1 MASPV
6 SSMKPFWEPLTAK
19 STPHSSM
26 RKSMLAIELT
36 PSTMSNAGWP
46 VASSAARTAATSLVT
61 PVADLAVRYG
71 AGDWPDV
78 EAIHLMNNEVFPVCA
93 PSYLEGREPLRTPE
107 DLLNETLL
115 HLVEHDHNWV
125 RWDSWLKALGVDGR
139 LADDFL
145 ARGSLVRPLDA
156 TLSSERGFYL
166 LTPKDVPL
174 GKSARLFRDWILAE
188 AKGEVV
194 TNAAPEAQMTRGVPP

>member
-1 MASPV
+1 M
-6 SSMKPFWEPLTAK
+6 
-19 STPHSSM
+19 
-26 RKSMLAIELT
+26 
-36 PSTMSNAGWP
+36 
-46 VASSAARTAATSLVT
+46 
-61 PVADLAVRYG
+61 
-71 AGDWPDV
+71 
-78 EAIHLMNNEVFPVCA
+78 
-93 PSYLEGREPLRTPE
+93 
-107 DLLNETLL
+107 
-115 HLVEHDHNWV
+115 
-125 RWDSWLKALGVDGR
+125 RWDSWLKALGVDGRPTRRGHEFDNYLILVQAALDGQGIALGGGR

-188 AKGEVV
+188 AKSEVV